1 MKKVLI
7 ILALLAVIVLVLF
20 IGSMDRLDLIRWTRG
35 FPSWLR
41 ALLWGWV

>member
-7 ILALLAVIVLVLF
+7 VLALLAAIVLILF
-20 IGSMDRLDLIRWTRG
+20 LGSMDRLALIRWTRG
-35 FPSWLR
+35 LPYWLR

>member
-7 ILALLAVIVLVLF
+7 FLALLTVIVLILF
-20 IGSMDRLDLIRWTRG
+20 VGSMDRLALIQWTRG